1 MDDARD
7 KIKHMLKVF
16 AAENDI
22 TFSDMAKLVGMLPQ
36 TFSDQLRRGSLRVTR
51 LYRIMDALGY
61 DIVFKKRDNQ

>member
-36 TFSDQLRRGSLRVTR
+36 TFSDQLRRGSLRVIR

>member
-1 MDDARD
+1 MDDTRD

>member
-1 MDDARD
+1 MDDTRD

-16 AAENDI
+16 AAENDT
-22 TFSDMAKLVGMLPQ
+22 TFSDMAKLGDMLPQ

>member
-61 DIVFKKRDNQ
+61 DIVFRKRDNQ

>member
-22 TFSDMAKLVGMLPQ
+22 TFSDMAKMADMLPQ
-36 TFSDQLRRGSLRVTR
+36 TFSDQLRRGSLRVIR
-51 LYRIMDALGY
+51 LHKIMDALGY
-61 DIVFKKRDNQ
+61 DIVFKKRDNK

>member
-22 TFSDMAKLVGMLPQ
+22 TFSDIAKLVGMLPQ